1 MIDARGSTACA
12 DAWIAQANSTA
23 DTAIPRLSWTQVRRQ
38 QFTTR
43 RHLCNISTL
52 SRRMNPISAG
62 DGTDPVMDQGTAGG
76 IAMFRAVML
85 LLAFTLAPSV
95 ALAQQPCT
103 PDARHVVNEL
113 YRHMLERQAD
123 PGSAHWV
130 QQLESGRLTVREVV
144 RAIAKSPEHRERF
157 HYTEAGEG
165 TPYERSVARL
175 YRHLISRQPDASG
188 QQAHARLAQ
197 SRGYEAVVDRIIDS
211 AEYDQ
216 QFGDWGTPGSGGV
229 RYCGPNNQGTSQV
242 APAIT
247 VPVNQRR
254 FRAMDRNNDGVIS
267 RAEWRGS
274 RQSFDVHDWNNDGV
288 LSDGEVN
295 EATARQGRTVDDEN
309 FDRVDRFENLDVNNN
324 NRIEAREWHG
334 TVAAWNRLDVNND
347 DFLSRAEF
355 TGTGVNDSAVATSGN
370 FIRVEGRQLWTDTGV
385 TVRAGDTITFDA
397 QGTVRIS
404 NARNDIAGVGGTLSG
419 RREAN
424 APLPNQVAGALIARI
439 GNSPPLFI
447 GNRRSVRAPFGGRL
461 YLGLNDDYLDDNS
474 GDFQV
479 TIAVEPR

>member
-1 MIDARGSTACA
+1 
-12 DAWIAQANSTA
+12 
-23 DTAIPRLSWTQVRRQ
+23 
-38 QFTTR
+38 
-43 RHLCNISTL
+43 
-52 SRRMNPISAG
+52 
-62 DGTDPVMDQGTAGG
+62 
-76 IAMFRAVML
+76 MFRALML
-85 LLAFTLAPSV
+85 LLALSFAPAV

-103 PDARHVVNEL
+103 PDARQVVNEL
-113 YRHMLERQAD
+113 YRHILERGAD
-123 PGSAHWV
+123 AGSNVWV
-130 QQLESGRLTVREVV
+130 QHLQRGGTVRDVVRSLVTSDEHQQRFWRQESGE
-144 RAIAKSPEHRERF
+144 E
-157 HYTEAGEG
+157 
-165 TPYERSVARL
+165 TPYLRAVGTL
-175 YRHLISRQPDASG
+175 YRHILGRQPDNAG
-188 QQAHARLAQ
+188 ARAWATQA
-197 SRGYEAVVDRIIDS
+197 SRGSNVSSIADRIMSS
-211 AEYDQ
+211 AEYNNN
-216 QFGDWGTPGSGGV
+216 FGDWGVPGSGGL
-229 RYCGPNNQGTSQV
+229 RYCGGNNQSVNQP
-242 APAIT
+242 APQET

-254 FRAMDRNNDGVIS
+254 FRVMDRNNDGVIS

-288 LSDGEVN
+288 LSGAEVN

-355 TGTGVNDSAVATSGN
+355 TGTGFDDSAVATSGD
-370 FIRVEGRQLWTDTGV
+370 FIRVEGTQPWTDTGI
-385 TVRAGDTITFDA
+385 TVRAGDTITFDG

-424 APLPNQVAGALIARI
+424 APLPNQTAGALIARI

-447 GNRRSVRAPFGGRL
+447 GNRRSVRAPFSGRL
-461 YLGLNDDYLDDNS
+461 YLGVNDDYLNDNS

-479 TIAVEPR
+479 TVAVEAR